1 MNTRPVYPLPEAV
14 DPHGGKPWGIEP
26 SGPYSPRVFLKHRL
40 LQVPLDDSDQARF
53 MRDHELGHLRWS
65 HKHPDAVSR
74 RQKIQFDVLQA
85 VEDARVNTK
94 LEQLAVDTKGGA
106 LPEEVATAL
115 ARNLIRR
122 GDLRSVVLT
131 MVAAQGTGANEEHF
145 RGVFECHP
153 QGANIIRLAELA
165 RKALW
170 ATGNPKFRD
179 TIRVAK
185 WLQLMLEHVEDG
197 SVPSLCCGKLSG
209 GKGTTGLE
217 RALGIATQH
226 GITRR
231 STTKVP
237 WGRMKIETPPRVR
250 RIDGY
255 LGRGRIAAEE
265 GTVPRNIHR
274 QLVDGR
280 VFQRVRRQRGGTV
293 LIDCSGSMS
302 LETADL
308 KRILDHSPGA
318 SVAVYSG
325 NVRDGVLRVLAGGG
339 RQVED
344 RWIGAPAGGA
354 NVIDGP
360 ALQWLSK
367 QAKPRIWVCDG
378 QVTGINDRMSAI
390 NSLECAA
397 LCHQRAIER
406 CNNVTEGV
414 TSLRGMRPR

>member
-1 MNTRPVYPLPEAV
+1 MNARPIYPLPEAV
-14 DPHGGKPWGIEP
+14 DPHGSKPWGIES
-26 SGPYSPRVFLKHRL
+26 SGPYTPRVFLKHRL
-40 LQVPLDDSDQARF
+40 LQVPLDDSGHARF

-65 HKHPDAVSR
+65 HKHPDAVAR
-74 RQKIQFDVLQA
+74 KHKIHFDVLQA

-94 LEQLAVDTKGGA
+94 LAELAIDAKDGA
-106 LPEEVATAL
+106 LPGEVVTVL
-115 ARNLIRR
+115 AKNLLRR
-122 GDLRSVVLT
+122 GDLRSAVLT
-131 MVAAQGTGANEEHF
+131 MVAVQGCGANEEQF
-145 RGVFECHP
+145 RQVIEGHP
-153 QGANIIRLAELA
+153 QGPNIIRLAEMA

-185 WLQLMLEHVEDG
+185 WLQLMLENVENEGVLPFSRWKSTGG
-197 SVPSLCCGKLSG
+197 SGAG
-209 GKGTTGLE
+209 GFKQ
-217 RALGIATQH
+217 ALDLATQQ
-226 GITRR
+226 GVTRR

-237 WGRMKIETPPRVR
+237 WGKMKLETPPRVR

-255 LGRGRIAAEE
+255 LGRGRIASEE

-293 LIDCSGSMS
+293 LIDCSGSMN
-302 LETADL
+302 LAATDL
-308 KRILDHSPGA
+308 KRILEHSPGA
-318 SVAVYSG
+318 SVAAYSG
-325 NVRDGVLRVLAGGG
+325 NVRDGVLRILASGG
-339 RQVED
+339 RQVDD

-378 QVTGINDRMSAI
+378 QVTGVNDRMSAI

-397 LCHQRAIER
+397 LCHQRTIER
-406 CNNVTEGV
+406 CNNVADGV
-414 TSLRGMRPR
+414 TVLRGMRPR

>member
-14 DPHGGKPWGIEP
+14 DPHGAKPWGIEP
-26 SGPYSPRVFLKHRL
+26 SGPYSPRVFLKHRV
-40 LQVPLDDSDQARF
+40 LQVPLEDSDQARF

-65 HKHPDAVSR
+65 HKRPDTVSR
-74 RQKIQFDVLQA
+74 RHKIQFDVLQA
-85 VEDARVNTK
+85 VEDARINTK
-94 LEQLAVDTKGGA
+94 LTELALDIHGGA
-106 LPEEVATAL
+106 LPAEVATVL
-115 ARNLIRR
+115 ARNLVRR
-122 GDLRSVVLT
+122 DALREMVLT
-131 MVAAQGTGANEEHF
+131 LVAAQGTGVNEDHF

-153 QGANIIRLAELA
+153 QGGNVVRLAEMA

-185 WLQLMLEHVEDG
+185 WLQLMLEQVEDG
-197 SVPSLCCGKLSG
+197 RVPSLRCGKGSG
-209 GKGTTGLE
+209 GKCATGLE

-237 WGRMKIETPPRVR
+237 WGRMKVETPPRVR
-250 RIDGY
+250 RVDGY
-255 LGRGRIAAEE
+255 LGRGRLAAEE
-265 GTVPRNIHR
+265 GTIPRYIHR

-280 VFQRVRRQRGGTV
+280 IFHRVRRQRGGTV

-325 NVRDGVLRVLAGGG
+325 NVRDGVLRVLASGG

-367 QAKPRIWVCDG
+367 QTQPRIWVCDG
-378 QVTGINDRMSAI
+378 QVTGVNDRMSAV
-390 NSLECAA
+390 NSLECSV
-397 LCHQRAIER
+397 LCQQRSIER
-406 CNNVTEGV
+406 CNNVAEGV
-414 TSLRGMRPR
+414 TLLKRMRPR